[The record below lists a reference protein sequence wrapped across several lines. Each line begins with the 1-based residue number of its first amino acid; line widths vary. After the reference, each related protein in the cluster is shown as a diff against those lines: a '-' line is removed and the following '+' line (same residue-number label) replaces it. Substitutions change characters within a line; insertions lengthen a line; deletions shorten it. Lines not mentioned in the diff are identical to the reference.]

1 MKTIPIQ
8 KTILATLAFAFSNWK
23 KLLEVSIFPLLLALP
38 FLPEL
43 MNLLSMAKPGSE
55 IPDNINFH
63 VTYLLM
69 FIYASMAMLINV
81 YRLVILGN
89 NSVNRLGFVLP
100 TLRFGRFFLL
110 AILLGVGQAITL
122 ASIYLLPFYLL
133 LVPLT
138 LNLVSIANDVPY
150 KRIEVSW
157 QSRLNIFLIN
167 FIGPFILISLIG
179 LIENDYLDSFFSFIS
194 IYWTSIS
201 IALCYKV
208 IMANSSTQ
216 SH

>member
-1 MKTIPIQ
+1 MTNIPIQ

-23 KLLEVSIFPLLLALP
+23 KLLEASIFPILLALP

-43 MNLLSMAKPGSE
+43 VHLLSMLKPGSE
-55 IPDNINFH
+55 VPENISFH
-63 VTYLLM
+63 ITYFLM
-69 FIYASMAMLINV
+69 FIYASMAILINI
-81 YRLVILGN
+81 YRLVILGS
-89 NSVNRLGFVLP
+89 NSINRFGFVLP
-100 TLRFGRFFLL
+100 SLRFGRFFLL
-110 AILLGVGQAITL
+110 AILLGIGQAITL
-122 ASIYLLPFYLL
+122 SSIYLLPFYLL
-133 LVPLT
+133 LIPLT

-150 KRIEVSW
+150 KRIEVTW
-157 QSRLNIFLIN
+157 QARLNIFLIN

-179 LIENDYLDSFFSFIS
+179 LIENNYLDSLFSFIS

-208 IMANSSTQ
+208 IMANSSQQ

>member
-150 KRIEVSW
+150 KRIEVTW

>member
-179 LIENDYLDSFFSFIS
+179 LIENNYLDSFFSFIS

>member
-100 TLRFGRFFLL
+100 NLRFGRFFLL

-150 KRIEVSW
+150 KRIEVTW

>member
-100 TLRFGRFFLL
+100 NLRFGRFFLL

-150 KRIEVSW
+150 KRIEVTW

-179 LIENDYLDSFFSFIS
+179 FIENDYLDSFFSFIS

>member
-100 TLRFGRFFLL
+100 NLRFGRFFLL

-179 LIENDYLDSFFSFIS
+179 LIENNYLDSFFSFIS

>member
-100 TLRFGRFFLL
+100 NLRFGRFFLL

>member
-1 MKTIPIQ
+1 MTNIPIQ

-43 MNLLSMAKPGSE
+43 ANLLSMAKTGSE

-63 VTYLLM
+63 ITYFLM

-89 NSVNRLGFVLP
+89 NSINRLGFVFP

-110 AILLGVGQAITL
+110 AILLGIGQAITL
-122 ASIYLLPFYLL
+122 ASIYLLPFFLL

-138 LNLVSIANDVPY
+138 LNLVSIANDVSY
-150 KRIEVSW
+150 KRIEVTW
-157 QSRLNIFLIN
+157 QARLNIFLIN

-179 LIENDYLDSFFSFIS
+179 LIENVYLDSFFSFVS

-208 IMANSSTQ
+208 IMANSSKQT
-216 SH
+216 H

>member
-1 MKTIPIQ
+1 MVRT
-8 KTILATLAFAFSNWK
+8 
-23 KLLEVSIFPLLLALP
+23 
-38 FLPEL
+38 
-43 MNLLSMAKPGSE
+43 GSE

-63 VTYLLM
+63 VTYFLM

-89 NSVNRLGFVLP
+89 NSINRLGFVLP
-100 TLRFGRFFLL
+100 SLRLGRFFLL
-110 AILLGVGQAITL
+110 AILLGIGQAITL
-122 ASIYLLPFYLL
+122 ASIYLLPFFLL

-150 KRIEVSW
+150 KRIEVTW
-157 QSRLNIFLIN
+157 QARLNIFLIN

-208 IMANSSTQ
+208 IMANSSKQT
-216 SH
+216 H

>member
-100 TLRFGRFFLL
+100 NLRFGRFFLL

-150 KRIEVSW
+150 KRIEVTW
-157 QSRLNIFLIN
+157 QARLNIFLIN

>member
-23 KLLEVSIFPLLLALP
+23 KLLEASIFPLLLALP

-43 MNLLSMAKPGSE
+43 MDLLSMVRTGSE
-55 IPDNINFH
+55 IPDNKFH
-63 VTYLLM
+63 VTYFLM

-89 NSVNRLGFVLP
+89 NSINRLGFVLP
-100 TLRFGRFFLL
+100 SLRLGRFFLL
-110 AILLGVGQAITL
+110 AILLGIGQAITL
-122 ASIYLLPFYLL
+122 ASIYLLPFFLL

-150 KRIEVSW
+150 KRIEVTW
-157 QSRLNIFLIN
+157 QARLNIFLIN

-208 IMANSSTQ
+208 IMANSSKQ
-216 SH
+216 IH

>member
-100 TLRFGRFFLL
+100 NLRFGRFFLL

-138 LNLVSIANDVPY
+138 LNLVSIANDMPY
-150 KRIEVSW
+150 KRIEVTW

>member
-100 TLRFGRFFLL
+100 NLRFGRFFLL

-133 LVPLT
+133 LIPLT

-150 KRIEVSW
+150 KRIEVTW
-157 QSRLNIFLIN
+157 QARLNIFLIN

-216 SH
+216 NR

>member
-89 NSVNRLGFVLP
+89 NSVNRFGFVLP
-100 TLRFGRFFLL
+100 TLKFGRFFLL

>member
-23 KLLEVSIFPLLLALP
+23 KLLEASIFPLLLALP

-43 MNLLSMAKPGSE
+43 MDLLSMVRTGSE

-63 VTYLLM
+63 VTYFLM

-89 NSVNRLGFVLP
+89 NSINRLGFVLP
-100 TLRFGRFFLL
+100 SLRLGRIFLL
-110 AILLGVGQAITL
+110 AILLGIGQAITL
-122 ASIYLLPFYLL
+122 ASIYLLPFFLL

-150 KRIEVSW
+150 KRIEVTW
-157 QSRLNIFLIN
+157 QARLNIFLIN

-208 IMANSSTQ
+208 IMANSSKQT
-216 SH
+216 H

>member
-100 TLRFGRFFLL
+100 NLRFGRFFLL

-150 KRIEVSW
+150 KRIEVTW

-179 LIENDYLDSFFSFIS
+179 LIENDYIDSFFSFIS

>member
-1 MKTIPIQ
+1 MTNIPIQ
-8 KTILATLAFAFSNWK
+8 KTILATLAFTFSNWK

-43 MNLLSMAKPGSE
+43 VNLLSMAKPGSE

-63 VTYLLM
+63 ITYLLM

-89 NSVNRLGFVLP
+89 NSINRLGFVLP
-100 TLRFGRFFLL
+100 SLRFGRFFLL
-110 AILLGVGQAITL
+110 AILLGIGQAITL
-122 ASIYLLPFYLL
+122 ASIYLLPLYLL

-150 KRIEVSW
+150 KRIEVTW

>member
-1 MKTIPIQ
+1 MTNIPIQ

-43 MNLLSMAKPGSE
+43 ANLLSMAKPGSE
-55 IPDNINFH
+55 ISDNINFH
-63 VTYLLM
+63 ITYLLM

-100 TLRFGRFFLL
+100 NLRIGRFFLL
-110 AILLGVGQAITL
+110 AILLGIGQAITL
-122 ASIYLLPFYLL
+122 ASIYLLPLYLL

-138 LNLVSIANDVPY
+138 LNLVSIANDLPY
-150 KRIEVSW
+150 KRIEVTW
-157 QSRLNIFLIN
+157 QARLNIFLIN

-179 LIENDYLDSFFSFIS
+179 LIENNYLDSFFSFIS

-216 SH
+216 NR

>member
-1 MKTIPIQ
+1 
-8 KTILATLAFAFSNWK
+8 
-23 KLLEVSIFPLLLALP
+23 
-38 FLPEL
+38 

-100 TLRFGRFFLL
+100 NLRFGRFFLL

-150 KRIEVSW
+150 KRIEVTW

>member
-8 KTILATLAFAFSNWK
+8 KIILATLAFAFSNWK

-150 KRIEVSW
+150 KRIEVTW

>member
-23 KLLEVSIFPLLLALP
+23 KLLEVSIFPLLLAIP

-100 TLRFGRFFLL
+100 NLRFGRFFLL

-150 KRIEVSW
+150 KRIEVTW

>member
-150 KRIEVSW
+150 KRIEVTW

-216 SH
+216 NR

>member
-8 KTILATLAFAFSNWK
+8 KIILATLAFAFSNWK
-23 KLLEVSIFPLLLALP
+23 KLLEVSIFPLLLAIP

-150 KRIEVSW
+150 KRIEVTW

>member
-1 MKTIPIQ
+1 MTNIPIQ

-43 MNLLSMAKPGSE
+43 ANLLSMAKPGSE

-89 NSVNRLGFVLP
+89 NSINRLGFILP
-100 TLRFGRFFLL
+100 SLRFGRFFLL
-110 AILLGVGQAITL
+110 AILLGIGQVITL

-150 KRIEVSW
+150 KRIEVTW
-157 QSRLNIFLIN
+157 QARLNIFLIN

-179 LIENDYLDSFFSFIS
+179 LIENNYLDSFFSFIS

-208 IMANSSTQ
+208 IMASSSTQ